1 MSNELVVMPIQRAVE
16 RYNAVLEFTK
26 TVMKDGKDY
35 GLIPGTDKPTLLKPG
50 AEKLCSL
57 FNLAPEFIL
66 ADEIKDFDKGLFY
79 FRYVCRLSHNN
90 ELIATGEGSANNKE
104 KKYRWRSVFANQATE
119 EEKKTGRLETRNK
132 KSGSGTYQVYV
143 IENTEPF
150 DLINTLQKMAQKRAL
165 IAATLIAANA
175 SEFYTQDVEDMQYID
190 GEVSEVKSDPV
201 GKVAQSAPS
210 RNQSAQKVP
219 NEIITAAEWEAFGQ
233 IAQKALAMGVKL
245 PEYDRSKMTPA
256 TLNGAK
262 NYINQEMAK
271 IEKAGK

>member
-1 MSNELVVMPIQRAVE
+1 MSNELSVMPIQQAVE

-26 TVMKDGKDY
+26 TVMKSGKDY
-35 GLIPGTDKPTLLKPG
+35 GQIPGTDKPTLLKPG

-57 FNLAPEFIL
+57 FNLAPEFVL

-79 FRYVCRLSHNN
+79 FRYICRLSHNN

-119 EEKKTGRLETRNK
+119 EDKKNGKLETRNK
-132 KSGSGTYQVYV
+132 KGGGGTYQVYI

-190 GEVSEVKSDPV
+190 GEVSEVKPEPV
-201 GKVAQSAPS
+201 GKVSQNAPA
-210 RNQSAQKVP
+210 RNQSAPAAKVV
-219 NEIITAAEWEAFGQ
+219 NEIITSAEWEAFEALSG
-233 IAQKALAMGVKL
+233 KAKGMGVKL
-245 PEYDRSKMTPA
+245 PDYDRSKMTPA

-262 NYINQEMAK
+262 NYINQEIAK
-271 IEKAGK
+271 VTK